1 LKFKKAKIG
10 LAYNER
16 LCPAVPEFAMSRRAA
31 PEEIFSPAISRDWI
45 AQRLAAPG
53 TVRAPAGDVGH
64 AQPFPHKDGSARA
77 GITSAGVLVALVNR
91 AQGPHVVFTQRTD
104 HLSDHAGQISFPG
117 GRAEEHDADII
128 HTALRESEEEIGLA
142 PERVEVLGTLPDY
155 FTITGYRVTPVV
167 GWIDA
172 DVSFTPD
179 PFEVAEVFEVPL
191 AFFLDAA
198 NHQRH
203 SLMRDGQERFFYAM
217 PYNGRYIWGATAGML
232 VTLQQVLMR
241 E

>member
-1 LKFKKAKIG
+1 MSRSIH
-10 LAYNER
+10 
-16 LCPAVPEFAMSRRAA
+16 PAV
-31 PEEIFSPAISRDWI
+31 ILSPSISRDWI
-45 AQRLAAPG
+45 AQRLAAP
-53 TVRAPAGDVGH
+53 VPVVAPAGDVGH
-64 AQPFPHKDGSARA
+64 EKPFPNKDGSARV
-77 GITSAGVLVALVNR
+77 GIISAAVLVALVNR
-91 AQGPHVVFTQRTD
+91 TEGIHVVFTQRTD

-117 GRAEEHDADII
+117 GRAEEDDADII
-128 HTALRESEEEIGLA
+128 HTALRESTEEIGLDA
-142 PERVEVLGTLPDY
+142 EHVQVLGILPDY
-155 FTITGYRVTPVV
+155 YTVTGYRVTPVV
-167 GWIDA
+167 GWVEA

-191 AFFLDAA
+191 GFFLDAT